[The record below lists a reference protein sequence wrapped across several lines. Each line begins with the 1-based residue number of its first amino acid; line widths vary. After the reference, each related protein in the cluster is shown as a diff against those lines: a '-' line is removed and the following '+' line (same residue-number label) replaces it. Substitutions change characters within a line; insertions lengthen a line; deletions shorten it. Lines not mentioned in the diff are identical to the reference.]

1 MALKKSSSPRRRSH
15 PKELALLGGKK
26 LAPIPADQHPALSRR
41 ALQRA
46 YKLLEKGMTV
56 GLGKHHPIIN
66 EAEEAIATWQGVKH
80 CMVLASGH
88 ASLQMSL
95 VGLEIEPGDEVITT
109 PYSWGAST
117 SCILHCGA
125 IPIFTDV
132 DPDTGLMDPRTIEP
146 LISKRT
152 RAILPVHIHGQ
163 PANMPAIMK
172 IAKRHRIPV
181 VEDGSQAHGA
191 LVGGKKV
198 GCYGDAGGFSCMGFK
213 LLGTMEAGYL
223 STPHEDL
230 YWKAAL
236 CCQHMGRSPDSGF
249 PRKLLPYVDSLVY
262 SYRLSPVAA
271 VLITEQLKKV
281 DREIEGRRKN
291 VKKLRSLL
299 QGSRC
304 LSFPSYAPDT
314 KPSYYTVTMNFN
326 APAAGVRRETFIK
339 ALAAEGVEVGCYVPA
354 PIPYWERM
362 RPRGYKG
369 PKTIWTRNLAA
380 AGVNYRSQK
389 LPGCEEKVLKS
400 IDMDWN
406 YLKYDPQRMANLAD
420 VFGKV
425 EENLGALKDW
435 EASQDKRASKQI
447 KGKARPSRREV
458 LK

>member
-1 MALKKSSSPRRRSH
+1 MAVKNSSSTRRRSR
-15 PKELALLGGKK
+15 PKKLALLGGKK
-26 LAPIPADQHPALSRR
+26 PAPVHADQHPALSRR
-41 ALQRA
+41 ALKRA
-46 YKLLEKGMTV
+46 YELLEKGMTV
-56 GLGKHHPIIN
+56 GLGKHHPIIK
-66 EAEEAIATWQGVKH
+66 EAEDAIARWQGVKH
-80 CMVLASGH
+80 CMVVASGH

-125 IPIFTDV
+125 IPVFTDV
-132 DPDTGLMDPRTIEP
+132 HPDTGLMDPRAIEP

-163 PANMPAIMK
+163 PADMPAIMK
-172 IAKRHRIPV
+172 VAKRRGIPV

-191 LVGGKKV
+191 RVGGKKV

-230 YWKAAL
+230 YWRAAL
-236 CCQHMGRSPDSGF
+236 CCQHMGRSPDPGF

-291 VKKLRSLL
+291 VRKLRKLL

-304 LSFPSYAPDT
+304 LSFPSYRADEE
-314 KPSYYTVTMNFN
+314 PSYYTLTMNYSAQN
-326 APAAGVRRETFIK
+326 AGVRRETFIR

-362 RPRGYKG
+362 RARGYKG
-369 PKTIWTRNLAA
+369 PRTIWTRNLAA
-380 AGVNYRSQK
+380 AGTNYRSRR

-400 IDMDWN
+400 LDMDWN
-406 YLKYDPQRMANLAD
+406 YLKYDPRRMEKLAD

-425 EENLGALKDW
+425 EENLPALRDW
-435 EASQDKRASKQI
+435 ERSQDKLPSTKVKRKV
-447 KGKARPSRREV
+447 RPSRREV